1 MEGRGDAKEG
11 GGGGLGSGR
20 EETGVILKKEE
31 EKNPTYINRFEYI
44 IQV

>member
-20 EETGVILKKEE
+20 EEMSVILKKEE
-31 EKNPTYINRFEYI
+31 KNPLTLTDLSI
-44 IQV
+44 